1 MASLRPARQVNQVT
15 LMTLTTLVTL
25 LAAATCASATTPLDP
40 TWSAQAEQAATQ
52 AAKAAFSGLGLRPD
66 QVRVEVEPG
75 QLDSRLRLAPC
86 DRVETFLPAGHRP
99 WGRTRVGLRCAEGP
113 VAWKVSL
120 PVAVKVWAP
129 ALVANQ
135 ALPAGTTLQAQHLRM
150 GTADWAERTSPVLLA
165 PQAAIGRTL
174 GTSLAAGQA
183 LRPDALRQ
191 QQWFQAG
198 DTVRIIAVGAGFA
211 VHGSGEAL
219 TAGMEGRSARVRTP
233 SGRIVSGK
241 PVGPRQ
247 MEIRL

>member
-1 MASLRPARQVNQVT
+1 MVA
-15 LMTLTTLVTL
+15 LV
-25 LAAATCASATTPLDP
+25 CGASAHGNVSALDP
-40 TWSAQAEQAATQ
+40 AWANQAEQAATEAAQ
-52 AAKAAFSGLGLRPD
+52 AAMGGMGLPPE

-75 QLDSRLRLAPC
+75 QLDPRLRLAPC
-86 DRVETFLPAGHRP
+86 DRVETFLPPGHKP
-99 WGRTRVGLRCAEGP
+99 WGRTRVGLRCAQGS

-120 PVAVKVWAP
+120 PVTVKVWAP

-135 ALPAGTTLQAQHLRM
+135 SLPAGTTLQAQHLRL

-174 GTSLAAGQA
+174 ATSLAAGQA
-183 LRPDALRQ
+183 LRPDSLQ
-191 QQWFQAG
+191 QRKWFEAG
-198 DTVRIIAVGAGFA
+198 DTVRITAVGSGFA

-233 SGRIVSGK
+233 SGRIVSGR
-241 PVGPRQ
+241 PMGPRQ

>member
-1 MASLRPARQVNQVT
+1 MMGGAAVMA
-15 LMTLTTLVTL
+15 LM
-25 LAAATCASATTPLDP
+25 
-40 TWSAQAEQAATQ
+40 TWSAPAMGTTRLDPAWVDQAEQAATE
-52 AAKAAFSGLGLRPD
+52 AARTAFNGMGLRPD
-66 QVRVEVEPG
+66 QIRVEVEPG
-75 QLDSRLRLAPC
+75 QLDPRLRLAPC
-86 DRVETFLPAGHRP
+86 DRVETFLPSGHKP
-99 WGRTRVGLRCAEGP
+99 WGRTRIGLRCAEGP

-120 PVAVKVWAP
+120 PVTVKVWAP

-135 ALPAGTTLQAQHLRM
+135 PLPAGTTLQAQHLRM

-198 DTVRIIAVGAGFA
+198 DTVRITAVGAGFA